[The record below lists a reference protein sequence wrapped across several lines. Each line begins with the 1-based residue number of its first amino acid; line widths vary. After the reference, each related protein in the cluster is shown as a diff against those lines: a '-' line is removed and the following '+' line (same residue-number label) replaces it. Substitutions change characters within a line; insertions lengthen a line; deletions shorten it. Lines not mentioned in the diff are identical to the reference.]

1 MTKYDKLAKDIEDY
15 ITEATVSL
23 GNEEYAEVLRE
34 VAQWCENRA
43 EIAEYIP
50 DFESEED
57 E

>member
-50 DFESEED
+50 DFETEED